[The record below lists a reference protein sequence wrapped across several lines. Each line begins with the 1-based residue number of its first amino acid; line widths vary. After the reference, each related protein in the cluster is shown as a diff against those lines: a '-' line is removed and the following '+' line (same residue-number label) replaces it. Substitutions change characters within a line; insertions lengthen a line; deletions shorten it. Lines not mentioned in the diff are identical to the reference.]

1 MKPEVR
7 EFIANN
13 QALFELLRKDHRS
26 TEIATEISR
35 KLNVTLP
42 TTYKYLNQAKDH
54 KLIAK
59 PKNSSKPYIV
69 DFGNF
74 ATIYITASTVEIGI
88 FDSNLNEIQYLNM
101 ERKKSQY
108 VFVGQLFDIFSIVSK
123 RTKIEFCTVMVP
135 ETISGD
141 GIDTLIGLGEDRTPY
156 KVFTSPPII
165 PFDVTFIRY
174 TDAKAVYIGKFMKN
188 SSKNFVYLNTSLSQF
203 SVVNQGQLVRCK
215 QNLYYGTLPNCD
227 EAKILNHFL
236 SIEDDAQAHSFYLS
250 NKETIYNYL
259 KYIIS
264 SIFIF
269 LNNDLYVDNYR
280 CFIREHDLDF
290 CCFAPMQY
298 YKTVREISITDRELL
313 KASTLYGMYYFF
325 DWKLNL

>member
-13 QALFELLRKDHRS
+13 QALFELLRKNHRS
-26 TEIATEISR
+26 TEITAEISR
-35 KLNVTLP
+35 KLDISLP
-42 TTYKYLNQAKDH
+42 TVYKYLNKAKDY

-74 ATIYITASTVEIGI
+74 ATIYITASTVEVGI

-101 ERKKSQY
+101 EREKSPY
-108 VFVGQLFDIFSIVSK
+108 VFVGQLLDIFSMVSK

-135 ETISGD
+135 ETIIGD
-141 GIDTLIGLGEDRTPY
+141 GINTLIGLGEDRAPY

-174 TDAKAVYIGKFMKN
+174 TDAKAVYIGKFKK
-188 SSKNFVYLNTSLSQF
+188 SSKNFVYLNTKLSQF
-203 SVVNQGQLVRCK
+203 SVVNKGKLIK
-215 QNLYYGTLPNCD
+215 SNQNLYYGTLPNCE
-227 EAKILNHFL
+227 EAKILNNFL
-236 SIEDDAQAHSFYLS
+236 SIEDDNEAHSFYLS
-250 NKETIYNYL
+250 NRETIYNYL

-280 CFIREHDLDF
+280 RFIREHELDF
-290 CCFAPMQY
+290 CCFAPMAY
-298 YKTVREISITDRELL
+298 YKTVREISVTDRELL
-313 KASTLYGMYYFF
+313 KAATLYGMYYFF